1 MSRTEQNFWLDATI
15 FAVLL
20 ITTLTGFFLWLVIPH
35 YLDFTYLGFSRSTWV
50 ASHICFG
57 VMGLAGIALH
67 IVWHWGWLKALRG
80 RPLAG
85 MPKKLRANRVVNRI
99 MWFAYLATNISG
111 AIAWALHFGD
121 NIYIVRVPDRLH
133 VVFGVAWT
141 VFAMAH
147 LVLHWKWIASTSR
160 RYIHVNLKGA
170 GDVQDQEII

>member
-20 ITTLTGFFLWLVIPH
+20 ITTLTGFFLWLVIPR
-35 YLDFTYLGFSRSTWV
+35 YLDFTYLGFSRGTWV

-80 RPLAG
+80 RPLGG
-85 MPKKLRANRVVNRI
+85 MKKKLRANRVVNRV

-111 AIAWALHFGD
+111 AIAWVLHLGND
-121 NIYIVRVPDRLH
+121 AYIVRVPDRMH
-133 VVFGVAWT
+133 VVFGVMWT
-141 VFAMAH
+141 ILLIVH
-147 LVLHWKWIASTSR
+147 LVLH
-160 RYIHVNLKGA
+160 
-170 GDVQDQEII
+170 